1 MESIYNWWKNLFWST
16 SKNYK
21 RTYDNIQIIT
31 RGQENDYATVCL
43 LDYPYFKKYCKM
55 IVINI
60 IKQKALVADLKA
72 IEQVNFTGNLNPC
85 KYCIFLLRNNINV
98 R

>member
-31 RGQENDYATVCL
+31 RGQENDYATGCL
-43 LDYPYFKKYCKM
+43 LNYPYFKKYYKM
-55 IVINI
+55 IVISF

-72 IEQVNFTGNLNPC
+72 IEQVNFTGNLNLC
-85 KYCIFLLRNNINV
+85 KYCIFLL
-98 R
+98 